1 MLIAP
6 ATPCSATPIG
16 AEEMVINGQ
25 PLPVRASMGMLTQ
38 PISFLGLPVVTVP
51 LRTASGKPIGL
62 QLIAAPFNEQACL
75 RAARASGSDGHYRC
89 PSGGE
94 CSMINLDNV
103 DRPAILAEVTAAFY
117 QYEEA
122 LVSNNIEALDALFWH
137 DPRTVR
143 LGAGENLYGIEAIRA
158 FRAARPAAGLARDL
172 RHTTITT
179 FGADMAVCSTEF
191 TRGAAPARAASSR
204 HRYASLRLA
213 DCRRPCQSDG
223 LSGVY
228 GSGPETKVSTGP
240 LPVR

>member
-1 MLIAP
+1 
-6 ATPCSATPIG
+6 
-16 AEEMVINGQ
+16 
-25 PLPVRASMGMLTQ
+25 
-38 PISFLGLPVVTVP
+38 
-51 LRTASGKPIGL
+51 
-62 QLIAAPFNEQACL
+62 
-75 RAARASGSDGHYRC
+75 
-89 PSGGE
+89 
-94 CSMINLDNV
+94 MINLDNV

-191 TRGAAPARAASSR
+191 TREGSARWAASSR
-204 HRYASLRLA
+204 HGYASPTAGGLS
-213 DCRRPCQSDG
+213 PPGQSDG
-223 LSGVY
+223 LSRVY

>member
-1 MLIAP
+1 
-6 ATPCSATPIG
+6 
-16 AEEMVINGQ
+16 
-25 PLPVRASMGMLTQ
+25 
-38 PISFLGLPVVTVP
+38 
-51 LRTASGKPIGL
+51 
-62 QLIAAPFNEQACL
+62 
-75 RAARASGSDGHYRC
+75 
-89 PSGGE
+89 
-94 CSMINLDNV
+94 MINLDNV
-103 DRPAILAEVTAAFY
+103 DRPAIHAEVTAAFY

-191 TRGAAPARAASSR
+191 TREGSARLGPPAADPGTLP
-204 HRYASLRLA
+204 LRLA
-213 DCRRPCQSDG
+213 DCRRPGQSDG
-223 LSGVY
+223 LSRVY